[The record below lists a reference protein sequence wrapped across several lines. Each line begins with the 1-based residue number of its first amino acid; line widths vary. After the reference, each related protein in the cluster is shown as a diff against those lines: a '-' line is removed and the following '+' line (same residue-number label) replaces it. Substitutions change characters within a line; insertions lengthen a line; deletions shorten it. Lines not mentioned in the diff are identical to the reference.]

1 MRLEAKAG
9 SGTHSGA
16 GFLCPNLLSR
26 FAPRLIIIGSW
37 KREQELLTAAEFARL
52 PNEDGYRHELVR
64 GRVVRSPG
72 PGGRHGEVEA
82 HLVWVLK
89 DYLQRH
95 PVGRLLSGGAS
106 YVLERG
112 PDTVRGPDISFISEE
127 RVRGDRLPDT
137 WPDYAPD
144 LAIEILSPSNRP
156 RQMAER
162 REDLF
167 RAGCR
172 EVWIVA
178 PRKTTVSIYRADGS
192 QVELRA
198 TDVLTSDLLPRFRC
212 TVTSLFR

>member
-1 MRLEAKAG
+1 MC
-9 SGTHSGA
+9 SGA

-26 FAPRLIIIGSW
+26 TALRLTIFGSMEA
-37 KREQELLTAAEFARL
+37 RARLLTAAEFALL

-64 GRVVRSPG
+64 GHVVRSPG

-89 DYLQRH
+89 DYLLGH

-162 REDLF
+162 RDDLF

-172 EVWIVA
+172 EVWILA
-178 PRKTTVSIYRADGS
+178 PRWTTVTIHRADGS
-192 QVELRA
+192 HDELHA
-198 TDVLTSDLLPRFRC
+198 TDVLTSDMLPGFRC
-212 TVTSLFR
+212 VVASLFR

>member
-1 MRLEAKAG
+1 M
-9 SGTHSGA
+9 
-16 GFLCPNLLSR
+16 
-26 FAPRLIIIGSW
+26 
-37 KREQELLTAAEFARL
+37 TAAEFARL

-64 GRVVRSPG
+64 GRIVRSPG
-72 PGGRHGEVEA
+72 PGGMHGEVEA

-89 DYLQRH
+89 QYLQRY

-127 RVRGDRLPDT
+127 RVRGDRLPET

-144 LAIEILSPSNRP
+144 LVIEILSPSNRP

-162 REDLF
+162 RADLF

-172 EVWIVA
+172 EIWILA
-178 PRKTTVSIYRADGS
+178 PRRTTVTIHRADGTEI
-192 QVELRA
+192 ELRA
-198 TDVLTSDLLPRFRC
+198 ADVVTSDLLPGFRSP
-212 TVTSLFR
+212 VAALFR